1 MVIPSYVLVGANISY
16 DRPKYRLGIKINN
29 LTNQKYWMGW
39 TNMIPQMPR
48 QVMATVAY
56 KF

>member
-1 MVIPSYVLVGANISY
+1 MGANISY